1 MHALSALKQTCLEA
15 LETEGAP
22 GNAALFFS
30 VVDPYS
36 VLDLVQ
42 IAETRITDEEIQAL
56 HDVIAKMCDYI
67 RQRNTDDKEGA
78 ELIRL
83 GRMMGFCRVSKD
95 KSDFWQVLGPTFKL
109 GGFVLP
115 KHKTGWQRTSHRRRP
130 S

>member
-1 MHALSALKQTCLEA
+1 MHALPALKQACLEA

-56 HDVIAKMCDYI
+56 HDVIAEMADYI
-67 RQRNTDDKEGA
+67 RRSTADKEGA
-78 ELIRL
+78 ELIRRA
-83 GRMMGFCRVSKD
+83 RMIVGV
-95 KSDFWQVLGPTFKL
+95 
-109 GGFVLP
+109 
-115 KHKTGWQRTSHRRRP
+115 TSRGNL
-130 S
+130 